1 MTRTF
6 FFAPPSLLS
15 ALLLTLLCVSCG
27 GPNFY
32 FDSEPTPE
40 WTRHTTSQ
48 IGSATIE
55 MVGTA
60 PVTTQVKNDFDLA
73 VREAKNRIAQ
83 LFMSQVVSRSS
94 DWSLSLTN
102 NGEGSEDRQVLQQN
116 IEVRTNV
123 KVDNVKVVAQHRDEE
138 TSTQYVRVTVDRHAW
153 ATRLNRRTEATF
165 RQLQQDTRRAQSA
178 MQANHPLQAYQA
190 LVGAYQAG
198 QQIEPDIIVLELL
211 APQQGAQ
218 TKLRELHRTL
228 SQLGQQLRENF
239 QFAISIQC
247 ADRRIARDV
256 KTNLETFLNDYGFS
270 TGRSAR
276 LIRVEAQLGKRF
288 LKKERIA
295 GRTEFVYAATG
306 KLRVVAPDGSEVRS
320 LAFHL
325 PPETY
330 TEQSP
335 RDRDAMALALRLAAD
350 TVTSKFRSQFRS
362 AFPRHD
368 LQ

>member
-6 FFAPPSLLS
+6 FFSQRSLPG
-15 ALLLTLLCVSCG
+15 ALLLILLSVSCG

-32 FDSEPTPE
+32 FDPAPIPE
-40 WTRHTTSQ
+40 WTRHATSQ
-48 IGSATIE
+48 IGPATIE

-83 LFMSQVVSRSS
+83 LFMSQVVSHSS

-102 NGEGSEDRQVLQQN
+102 NGQGSEDRQVLQQN

-123 KVDNVKVVAQHRDEE
+123 KVNNVKVVAQYRDEE
-138 TSTQYVRVTVDRHAW
+138 TSTQYVRVTVDRHRW
-153 ATRLNRRTEATF
+153 ATRLNRRTEETF
-165 RQLQQDTRRAQSA
+165 RQLQGESQRARSA

-190 LVGAYQAG
+190 LLRAYQSG
-198 QQIEPDIIVLELL
+198 QELEPDIIVLELL
-211 APQQGAQ
+211 APRQGAQ
-218 TKLRELHRTL
+218 AKLREIHQTL
-228 SQLGQQLRENF
+228 RQIGEQLRENF

-247 ADRRIARDV
+247 ADPNVARDV

-270 TGRSAR
+270 TGREAR
-276 LIRVEAQLGKRF
+276 LIRVEAQLGERF

-295 GRTEFVYAATG
+295 GRTEFVHAATG
-306 KLRVVAPDGSEVRS
+306 KLRVLEPDGSEVRS

-330 TEQSP
+330 TEQAP
-335 RDRDAMALALRLAAD
+335 RDRVAITRALRLAAD
-350 TVTSKFRSQFRS
+350 TVTSKFRSQFRN